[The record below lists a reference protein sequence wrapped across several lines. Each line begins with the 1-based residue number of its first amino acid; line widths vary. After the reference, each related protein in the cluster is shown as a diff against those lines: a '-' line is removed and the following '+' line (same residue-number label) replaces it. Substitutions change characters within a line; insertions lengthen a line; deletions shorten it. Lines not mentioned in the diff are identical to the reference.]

1 MKLITNPY
9 SFDSVTIREDA
20 HGRATVKAKI
30 MKVGQLRYLDQSGKE
45 FFANI
50 NLDDLK
56 RAKRTVALKPI
67 TIKHPQGML
76 TDKDIKLYQEGIS
89 ADNGQ
94 IEEIDGETWLTND
107 IVLTTET
114 AKNVAREG
122 KLGIS
127 AGYYR
132 EAVPNG
138 ANIVDFKDID
148 INHIAIGCDN
158 PRANGAELYSLD
170 SSDSDIGRIFELDIQ
185 QTKTEVGMEKRIL
198 NAVKGQGFSL
208 DEAPIEYD
216 TTSSPAIEKLVNRE
230 KALVGQFE
238 SEIEKAKQ
246 SFDEQTEDLKA
257 KNGELLGETKAL
269 KAEIE
274 KKDLKI
280 SKSISMDDAEAKL
293 ELLADAKNVAS
304 KLSIEIGSS
313 LDSLG
318 IDEKIAKLQ
327 RMSAEKVNPG
337 ASFDSDDEVLGA
349 FKTIQANPKDSSEM
363 IKSKAALRS
372 GTHMTGRVSLSQ
384 IDFSSIKKR
393 RA

>member
-50 NLDDLK
+50 NLDDLE
-56 RAKRTVALKPI
+56 RAKTSVALKPI

-76 TDKDIKLYQEGIS
+76 TDKDIKLYQEGVS
-89 ADNGQ
+89 ADNGK

-132 EAVPNG
+132 DAVPNG
-138 ANIVDFKDID
+138 VNIVDFKDID

-170 SSDSDIGRIFELDIQ
+170 SSESITGRIFDLD
-185 QTKTEVGMEKRIL
+185 KTQHKNEVSMEKRIL

-216 TTSSPAIEKLVNRE
+216 ATSSPAIEKLVNRE

-238 SEIEKAKQ
+238 SEVGKNKQ
-246 SFDEQTEDLKA
+246 SFDEQTEKLKSE
-257 KNGELLGETKAL
+257 NGNLSGEVKGLKTKTEEL
-269 KAEIE
+269 E
-274 KKDLKI
+274 KKLEG
-280 SKSISMDDAEAKL
+280 SMSMDEAQNKIK
-293 ELLADAKNVAS
+293 ELSDIQAVATTHGMDIKFS
-304 KLSIEIGSS
+304 TPFDGK
-313 LDSLG
+313 
-318 IDEKIAKLQ
+318 KAVV
-327 RMSAEKVNPG
+327 EKVYSG
-337 ASFDSDDEVLGA
+337 QSFDDGEIDGA
-349 FKTIQANPKDSSEM
+349 YKTITANPKDSSEM
-363 IKSKAALRS
+363 IKSKQALQS
-372 GTHMTGRVSLSQ
+372 SSNIIGRVSLSQ
-384 IDFSSIKKR
+384 IDFSNLKKR